1 MSRVRYQYVGLI
13 AIGTLLFIGTAQ
25 ASAGA
30 VEDIPNA
37 LADAIGVSVSAA
49 ELILSTALMLSAGL
63 TLSVM
68 RRGNMATTSIVMLAM
83 LGMLTAI
90 GWLDGWLL
98 VMVALILALIFGARL
113 RDWGDQAFHKGP

>member
-1 MSRVRYQYVGLI
+1 MSQVRYQYVSLI
-13 AIGTLLFIGTAQ
+13 AIGLMLFIGTAQ

-68 RRGNMATTSIVMLAM
+68 RKGNMATTAIVMLAM

-98 VMVALILALIFGARL
+98 VMVALILALIFGSRL

>member
-1 MSRVRYQYVGLI
+1 MLLGKYGKVPLI
-13 AIGTLLFIGTAQ
+13 AIGMLLFIGTAQ

-37 LADAIGVSVSAA
+37 LADAIGTSVTAAEMILSAA
-49 ELILSTALMLSAGL
+49 LLLSVGL

-68 RRGNMATTSIVMLAM
+68 RSGNMATTAIVLLAM

-90 GWLDGWLL
+90 GWLDGWLI
-98 VMVALILALIFGARL
+98 VMVALVLALIFGSRL
-113 RDWGDQAFHKGP
+113 RDWGDQAFRKEG

>member
-1 MSRVRYQYVGLI
+1 MSQVRYQYVSLI
-13 AIGTLLFIGTAQ
+13 AIGMMLFIGTAQ

-68 RRGNMATTSIVMLAM
+68 RKGNMATTAIVMLAM

-98 VMVALILALIFGARL
+98 VMVALILALIFGSRL
-113 RDWGDQAFHKGP
+113 RDWGDQAFRKEG